1 MKQKEKWQSSRRAR
15 LRSMDE
21 GINNG
26 KEIERRRVKRN
37 VEKRVCDG

>member
-26 KEIERRRVKRN
+26 REIEK
-37 VEKRVCDG
+37 EKSQEECREKSM